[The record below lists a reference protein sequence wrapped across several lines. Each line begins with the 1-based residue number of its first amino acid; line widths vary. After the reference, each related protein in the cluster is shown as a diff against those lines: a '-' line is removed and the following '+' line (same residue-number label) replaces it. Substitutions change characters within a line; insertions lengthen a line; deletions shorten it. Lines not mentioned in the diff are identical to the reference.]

1 MRREYKLKK
10 KGFKLISSY
19 NNQYIKTEK
28 IATKVWKSKEIY
40 DIL

>member
-1 MRREYKLKK
+1 MKTSMRREYKLKK

-28 IATKVWKSKEIY
+28 IAITAAK
-40 DIL
+40 L